1 MALTIVGRTTG
12 FNPRTPG
19 GVRPGSDGNKKVTG
33 WFQSTHP
40 GRGATFRIDEI
51 PATDAVSIHA
61 PRAGCDILKC
71 LTVMDVAVSIHAPR
85 AGCDATA
92 SKVRNF
98 AAVSIHA
105 PRAGCDFV
113 YGSIYHRQ

>member
-1 MALTIVGRTTG
+1 MPLTIALQPLG

-19 GVRPGSDGNKKVTG
+19 GVRRIIGVDFH
-33 WFQSTHP
+33 FQT
-40 GRGATFRIDEI
+40 E
-51 PATDAVSIHA
+51 VSIHA